1 MIIYTKNENY
11 KIWANTEDRK
21 FYIQMAGKEREEQ
34 GHDTAAIAINAIE
47 DIIEATVDGH

>member
-21 FYIQMAGKEREEQ
+21 FYIQMTDKKTEKQ
-34 GHDTAAIAINAIE
+34 GHDTAALAINAAE
-47 DIIEATVDGH
+47 DK